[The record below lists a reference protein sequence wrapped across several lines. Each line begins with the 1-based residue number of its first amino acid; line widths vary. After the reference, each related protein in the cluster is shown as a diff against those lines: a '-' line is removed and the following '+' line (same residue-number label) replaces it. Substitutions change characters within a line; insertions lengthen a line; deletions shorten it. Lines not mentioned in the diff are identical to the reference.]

1 MNLSEWNCRV
11 AELMELHRS
20 LGLLGIKA
28 RMMPRFREL
37 LKSIIT
43 F

>member
-1 MNLSEWNCRV
+1 MNLSEWNCKV
-11 AELMELHRS
+11 AELKEIHSS
-20 LGLLGIKA
+20 LGLLGITA
-28 RMMPRFREL
+28 RMLPRFREL